1 MNRLAGNPALLF
13 LVDQEPWLCGAASRR
28 LCPSMLAVYCNVR
41 TFGSKD
47 KARCIRAT
55 AIQHIAGGATRIA
68 GGGEQEGVCPS
79 TVAVG
84 RKLRATGAE
93 DKIWRQ
99 VFPVSSPSHSL
110 DRRKSLYSRASGV
123 PGSGL

>member
-28 LCPSMLAVYCNVR
+28 LCLLMRAVYCNVR

-68 GGGEQEGVCPS
+68 GGSEQKGAFPFGKAPERSNLTCYGLSITKFGEVRVSQWAG
-79 TVAVG
+79 
-84 RKLRATGAE
+84 LAE
-93 DKIWRQ
+93 
-99 VFPVSSPSHSL
+99 SPSALSTEIF
-110 DRRKSLYSRASGV
+110 A
-123 PGSGL
+123 